1 MKKARNFFIIFAVL
15 LGLVF
20 GCGKVFGESL
30 SKKDC
35 ENLLDKIVEETKKAA
50 SCNDNDV
57 ECYTKGKSILT
68 ELNKQVPICKDVLEN
83 QNANIEEALENS
95 KLQIKWLQT
104 QIDNQEMN
112 INLKEKE
119 IMLTQAEIDKLIE
132 EINIKEK
139 KIQEAE
145 EKLKENIKMLY
156 EYNYDLVT
164 IVLSSSRLSQVF
176 HQVVYIEN
184 LQKSITNNLNVLKI
198 EKQELERVKLDQET
212 KKQKLAEEQK
222 QLLIAKNILNY
233 QKQKQEEALQ
243 FNQSTKEENE
253 QKIKELV
260 NQQRQILTQI
270 NDLEQKLVN
279 VKFPPGTLGWPTN
292 SYNRRVTQLYGC
304 VECSSWSCPYPK
316 NDCGDSYGFHNGLDI
331 APNPPGTTPEIF
343 AADNGT
349 VIFVGKGKYFGN
361 WVAIKHDSNSG
372 LITLYAHLSVVL
384 VSPGQYVKG
393 GRSTGFESGTGIG
406 YMGSSGFSTG
416 NHLHFGVY
424 YQNFAVSGS
433 GDPFGS
439 NTNPLD
445 YLK

>member
-1 MKKARNFFIIFAVL
+1 MKKLKNFLIIFVIL

-20 GCGKVFGESL
+20 GCGEVFGENL

-35 ENLLDKIVEETKKAA
+35 ENLLNKIGEETKKTAN
-50 SCNDNDV
+50 CKDNDV
-57 ECYTKGKSILT
+57 ECYNKGISILT
-68 ELNKQVPICKDVLEN
+68 ELNNKVPICKDVLEN

-95 KLQIKWLQT
+95 KLQIKWLQA

-112 INLKEKE
+112 ISLKEKE
-119 IMLTQAEIDKLIE
+119 IMLTQAEIDKLTE
-132 EINIKEK
+132 EINIKEQ

-145 EKLKENIKMLY
+145 EKLKENIKNLY

-164 IVLSSSRLSQVF
+164 ILLSSSRLSQVF
-176 HQVVYIEN
+176 DQVVYIEN
-184 LQKSITNNLNVLKI
+184 LQKSITNNLNILKT
-198 EKQELERVKLDQET
+198 EKQKLEKAKSDQEKRKQELS
-212 KKQKLAEEQK
+212 EEQR
-222 QLLIAKNILNY
+222 QLSIAKNILNY

-253 QKIKELV
+253 RKIKELV

-270 NDLEQKLVN
+270 NDLEQKLAN
-279 VKFPPGTLGWPTN
+279 VKFPTGTLGWPTN
-292 SYNRRVTQLYGC
+292 SYNRRITQLYGC
-304 VECSSWSCPYPK
+304 VECSSWSCPYPQG
-316 NDCGDSYGFHNGLDI
+316 NCGGGYGFHNGLDI

-343 AADNGT
+343 AADNGI
-349 VIFVGKGKYFGN
+349 VKFVSNGKYFGN
-361 WVAIKHDSNSG
+361 WVAIEHDSG

-393 GRSTGFESGTGIG
+393 GRSTGFKSGTGIG
-406 YMGSSGFSTG
+406 YMGSTGFSTG